1 LKADK
6 CSGTILCVRRAHES
20 PFLAD
25 WWSCRACAL
34 AEDVSARRLC
44 TKTAPLAKCV
54 RAKLVMSEGILGAS
68 CLPTLS
74 AVLKDGAKSNF
85 DEIAFG
91 DFKVL

>member
-6 CSGTILCVRRAHES
+6 CAGLIVCVRRALES

-25 WWSCRACAL
+25 WRSCKACIFAEEL
-34 AEDVSARRLC
+34 ARKLC

-54 RAKLVMSEGILGAS
+54 RAKLVMSEGILSAS
-68 CLPTLS
+68 CLPTLLS
-74 AVLKDGAKSNF
+74 VIKDGAKNNF
-85 DEIAFG
+85 DESAFT